1 MVISRQY
8 GKGSQPRGTCRRV
21 ERWLG
26 CGSADAS
33 TQQQISGS
41 VHRLHRLVATAAIGM
56 VFGGGALPGP
66 GYIRLGDPTR
76 KGQVQSLSGHDGVQV
91 RMLA

>member
-1 MVISRQY
+1 
-8 GKGSQPRGTCRRV
+8 
-21 ERWLG
+21 
-26 CGSADAS
+26 
-33 TQQQISGS
+33 
-41 VHRLHRLVATAAIGM
+41 M

-91 RMLA
+91 RMLAQRPPVAFAKGGTSLFVAFALARLATTESPALATGVFPGLTRRL